1 LTLAALVYSWHYF
14 AEPPRRHAG
23 SFPALMLVFQAGM
36 CGFALAG
43 DLFNAFVFFEL
54 MSVVAYALTGYR
66 IDEAKAVQGAL
77 TFGVVNS
84 LGAYAMLMGIAL
96 LYARTGEL
104 AMTQIGRGLD
114 TAAGPG
120 GPDAL
125 VL

>member
-1 LTLAALVYSWHYF
+1 
-14 AEPPRRHAG
+14 
-23 SFPALMLVFQAGM
+23 M

-43 DLFNAFVFFEL
+43 DLFNAFVYFEL

-77 TFGVVNS
+77 TFGVINS
-84 LGAYAMLMGIAL
+84 LGAYALLMGIGL

-104 AMTQIGRGLD
+104 AMMKIGRGLD
-114 TAAGPG
+114 QHG

-125 VL
+125 VLAAFVLVVTGLLVKAAAVPFHFWL